1 MTDQKQQQVSEILTV
16 IVKYNRLA
24 EYEQWL
30 KKTEGALAQQ
40 KGFLGIE
47 VIRPPDI
54 TAPEYFILLRFETLI
69 DLEAWK
75 NSKVLKELKKE
86 SLAFV
91 LKVQIGER
99 QYGTEMFFSRT
110 ISNIYYPK
118 PPFWKQAI
126 VGIITVYPLIVLSG
140 AVLNPLFKNLP
151 QALGMFFTI
160 CIMSPTMIVVMPR
173 VSILFK
179 KWLYPVK

>member
-1 MTDQKQQQVSEILTV
+1 MTDQKQQQVSKILTV

-99 QYGTEMFFSRT
+99 QYGTEMFFSRP